1 MNNDE
6 TTISM
11 MAMAAES
18 ADMVSKVVRTKSID
32 QSKNSEPRLKEQE
45 AEQEPAI
52 LHLQTCL
59 VVHKRF

>member
-45 AEQEPAI
+45 AEQEPGI
-52 LHLQTCL
+52 SGLS
-59 VVHKRF
+59 VEN